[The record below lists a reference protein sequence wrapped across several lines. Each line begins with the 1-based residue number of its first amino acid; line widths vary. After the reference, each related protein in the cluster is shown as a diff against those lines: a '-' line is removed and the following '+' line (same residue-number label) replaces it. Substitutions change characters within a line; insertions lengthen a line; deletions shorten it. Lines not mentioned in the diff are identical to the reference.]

1 MSSLNRRRFL
11 QRAASSAALG
21 VPSRTAAQ
29 GVPVVIDLPDPVAS
43 AGPARWAARELQ
55 QALAANPKA
64 GNRSIIAAGSKNPVA
79 REILKQAGVSIPEVP
94 ESLGIVPGKMAGK
107 PVLLA
112 SGFDTRGLVDRLPAI
127 DAEIELMEKQV
138 ASGNAPKDQVAESAP
153 FGVNLNERLCPAGT
167 SPLPTLMPGSLSK
180 SNWRLEEDRSPCL
193 SAFTIAMLLR
203 RSATNR
209 PDMLLSGERYRIA
222 IPGSYTGFSV
232 PFGILFRGP
241 TRAGFGVALPGLPAR
256 TEQPTLL
263 CGASRIARRG
273 TADFRSLRR

>member
-29 GVPVVIDLPDPVAS
+29 GVPVVIDLADPVAS
-43 AGPARWAARELQ
+43 AGPARWAARELE

-127 DAEIELMEKQV
+127 DADIELMEKQV
-138 ASGNAPKDQVAESAP
+138 ASGNAPQDQVARIGAIRGQPQRASLPCRHQPAPNFNAGQPLEIELAIRRGSKPLFVRLYYRHVTQAERYKSA
-153 FGVNLNERLCPAGT
+153 
-167 SPLPTLMPGSLSK
+167 
-180 SNWRLEEDRSPCL
+180 
-193 SAFTIAMLLR
+193 
-203 RSATNR
+203 
-209 PDMLLSGERYRIA
+209 DMLLSGERYRIA
-222 IPGSYTGFSV
+222 IPGSYTDSAYPLEYYFEVQHGRDSASLYPGFQPELNNQPYFV
-232 PFGILFRGP
+232 VR
-241 TRAGFGVALPGLPAR
+241 PG
-256 TEQPTLL
+256 
-263 CGASRIARRG
+263 
-273 TADFRSLRR
+273 